1 MREPPPGPGS
11 LVFYKTRPARV
22 QRAGKKLEIEL
33 EGGRTLLVRP
43 KDVVLL
49 HPGPLEDLGELQPHV
64 GEIQT
69 AWELLSGTTTSLAEL
84 AELAY
89 GTYTPA
95 TAWAAW
101 QLVADGL
108 YFRGSPQE
116 VIARSTAE
124 VEQEQAN
131 RAAQAAEQQDWL
143 AFLDRVRDGQIH
155 CEDRRYLREVEDLA
169 LARRTNSR
177 VLRELQRTESP
188 ESAHALL
195 LDLGAWDLHVDPYP
209 LRLGLAT
216 SPPLVELPDLPDEE
230 RVDLRHLPAFAIDDE
245 GNQEPDDALSLE
257 GDRLWVHVAD
267 VAAVVRPDS
276 PADLEARARGASLYL
291 PEGTVPM
298 LPFGAIQMLGLGL
311 AGVSPALSFGL
322 HLDPAGQIGEVEVV
336 PSWVRVTRLTYQ
348 QAETRL
354 EEEPFRS
361 LHRLARQNHLRRR
374 ERGAVSIE
382 LPEVKIE
389 VRDGMV
395 IVRPIPPL
403 RSRELVTETML
414 MAGEAVARLASQQ
427 DMALPFTTQDPPTI
441 DERPSDLAGMVGL
454 RRSLRP
460 SQYSTVAGAHAGLGL
475 ESYVQATSPLRR
487 YLDLVVHQQLRATSQ
502 GRERLSVQQILE
514 RVGATAAVAN
524 DVRQAERLACRHW
537 KLVYLL
543 QHPHWQGEAILVE
556 QRGRQGTVLIPDL
569 DLDARV
575 HPRRDLPLNS
585 SVRLTLAKV
594 NLPELMAHFRV
605 ER

>member
-1 MREPPPGPGS
+1 MQEPTPGPGS
-11 LVFYKTRPARV
+11 LVLYKTRPARV
-22 QRAGKKLEIEL
+22 ERTGKKLEIEL
-33 EGGRTLLVRP
+33 EGGQTLLVRP
-43 KDVVLL
+43 KDVLLL
-49 HPGPLEDLGELQPHV
+49 HPGPLADLGELKPQA

-69 AWELLSGTTTSLAEL
+69 AWELLSGTTSSLAEL

-89 GTYTPA
+89 GAYTPA

-101 QLVADGL
+101 QSVADGL

-116 VIARSTAE
+116 VIARLPAE
-124 VEQEQAN
+124 VEREQAN
-131 RAAQAAEQQDWL
+131 RAAQAAEQQDWS
-143 AFLDRVRDGQIH
+143 AFLERVQIGQIQR
-155 CEDRRYLREVEDLA
+155 EDRRYLREVEDLA

-177 VLRELQRTESP
+177 LLRELQRTESP
-188 ESAHALL
+188 ENAHALL
-195 LDLGAWDLHVDPYP
+195 LELGAWDVQVDPYP
-209 LRLGLAT
+209 QRLGLAT
-216 SPPLVELPDLPDEE
+216 SPPLEQVPDLPDEE

-267 VAAVVRPDS
+267 VAAAVRPDS
-276 PADLEARARGASLYL
+276 PVDLEARARGASLYL

-298 LPFGAIQMLGLGL
+298 LPFQAIQMLGLGL

-322 HLDPAGQIGEVEVV
+322 RLGPEGEIGEVEVV

-348 QAETRL
+348 QAEACL

-361 LHRLARQNHLRRR
+361 LYHLARQNQGRRQ

-389 VRDGMV
+389 VRDGTV

-403 RSRELVTETML
+403 KSRDLVTETML
-414 MAGEAVARLASQQ
+414 LAGEAVARLAREQ
-427 DMALPFTTQDPPTI
+427 DLALPFTTQDPPAV
-441 DERPSDLAGMVGL
+441 EQRPGDLAGMVGL
-454 RRSLRP
+454 VRSLQP
-460 SQYSTVAGAHAGLGL
+460 SRYGTVPAAHAGLGL

-487 YLDLVVHQQLRATSQ
+487 YLDLVVHQQLRAAFQ
-502 GRERLSVQQILE
+502 GGERLAAQQILE
-514 RVGATAAVAN
+514 RIGATEAVAG
-524 DVRQAERLACRHW
+524 DVRQGERLACRHW

-543 QHPHWQGEAILVE
+543 QHPQWQGEAILVD
-556 QRGRQGTVLIPDL
+556 QRGRRGTFLIPEL
-569 DLDARV
+569 DLDAQV
-575 HPRRDLPLNS
+575 HLRRDLALNS
-585 SVRLTLAKV
+585 SVRLALAKV